1 MADLHIFRIEDGTA
15 TELHGITLPLER
27 HLQELIERNME
38 TMLGVRFLA
47 SEYGTGQRHGGR
59 IDSIGI
65 DESGSPVI
73 IEYKRSTNENV
84 INQGLYYRDWLLD
97 HQAEFR
103 YLVEKRLGAQTAT
116 EIEWSTPRLICIA
129 GDFTRYDE
137 YAVQQIDR
145 NIALIR
151 YKDYGGALLA
161 LELLTSKQSRG
172 ALGIQAPGTASAG
185 IATSPREKRTA
196 QSSVEQ
202 QLEKAPQSLRELFD
216 ELDSRLV
223 ALGDD
228 VERVT
233 RKLYFAYRRLK
244 NFACVE
250 VHASHRELLVFVKVD
265 PESIALEDGFTRN
278 MKGVGHYGTGD
289 LEVRLTSSADLDRAA
304 ELFQRS
310 YENS

>member
-1 MADLHIFRIEDGTA
+1 
-15 TELHGITLPLER
+15 
-27 HLQELIERNME
+27 
-38 TMLGVRFLA
+38 V
-47 SEYGTGQRHGGR
+47 
-59 IDSIGI
+59 
-65 DESGSPVI
+65 
-73 IEYKRSTNENV
+73 
-84 INQGLYYRDWLLD
+84 
-97 HQAEFR
+97 
-103 YLVEKRLGAQTAT
+103 QTAA

-151 YKDYGGALLA
+151 YKDYGGDLLV

-172 ALGIQAPGTASAG
+172 ALGIQAPGAG
-185 IATSPREKRTA
+185 AAPQEKRTP

-202 QLEKAPQSLRELFD
+202 QLEKAPQSLRELFN

-250 VHASHRELLVFVKVD
+250 VHASHRELLVFLKVD